1 MEISPLP
8 HIPSLCDVC
17 LRANSMQIVPNR
29 GEDESL
35 MDIKYQVFCPLCLD
49 SFCSFFPITEKKIR
63 TRELTGKFNPP
74 HRKTH
79 CP

>member
-35 MDIKYQVFCPLCLD
+35 MDIKYQVF
-49 SFCSFFPITEKKIR
+49 SFKIYFII
-63 TRELTGKFNPP
+63 LIIKY
-74 HRKTH
+74 
-79 CP
+79 